1 MTTSIYS
8 VIAPGLSLA
17 FVGLRA
23 LEITVEG
30 IAGTWQQPGV
40 AFVVFVVFVAFVT
53 KTKQNVD
60 VDRRRRLLRRERQ
73 NTQEAFRLAVTS
85 KIIFLLSFPGICY
98 IILNYYE
105 DP

>member
-1 MTTSIYS
+1 MTTSICS

-30 IAGTWQQPGV
+30 IAGTWQLPGV
-40 AFVVFVVFVAFVT
+40 AFVVFVAFVT
-53 KTKQNVD
+53 KTKRRR
-60 VDRRRRLLRRERQ
+60 RRRRLLRRERQ

-85 KIIFLLSFPGICY
+85 KILFLLSFPGICY

>member
-30 IAGTWQQPGV
+30 IAGTWQLPGV
-40 AFVVFVVFVAFVT
+40 AFVVFVAFVT
-53 KTKQNVD
+53 KTKRRR
-60 VDRRRRLLRRERQ
+60 RRRRLLRRER
-73 NTQEAFRLAVTS
+73 
-85 KIIFLLSFPGICY
+85 FLQVQLFALP
-98 IILNYYE
+98 
-105 DP
+105 